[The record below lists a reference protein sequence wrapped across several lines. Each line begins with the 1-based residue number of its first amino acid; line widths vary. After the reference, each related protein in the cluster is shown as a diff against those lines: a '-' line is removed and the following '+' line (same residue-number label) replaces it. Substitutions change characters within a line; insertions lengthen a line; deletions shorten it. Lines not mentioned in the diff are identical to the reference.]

1 MAKSPKKRE
10 TRKEVSRDTQV
21 SFFKRILKNNYI
33 LNKLFN
39 GQD

>member
-1 MAKSPKKRE
+1 MAKSQKKRE
-10 TRKEVSRDTQV
+10 TKKEISRDTQLN
-21 SFFKRILKNNYI
+21 FFKRILKNNYI